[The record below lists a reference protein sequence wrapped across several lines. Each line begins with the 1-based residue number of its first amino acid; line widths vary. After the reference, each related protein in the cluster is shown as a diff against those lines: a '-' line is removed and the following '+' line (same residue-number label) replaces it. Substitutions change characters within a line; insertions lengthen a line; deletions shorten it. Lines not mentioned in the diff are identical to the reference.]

1 MRRTRRTQQ
10 GMTFVVTLGI
20 MVALVAVVAAAAVSQ
35 RARFQALLTRVEK
48 DKARWAAEAGLQRA
62 LAELSLIQ
70 AGQPASLEDEWAQ
83 LGQRG
88 EELFVLGDESFRVG
102 IVDAG
107 SRINLNTASLDQ
119 LQRLPFTQEQ
129 IDSLL
134 DWREPGTTPRT
145 EGAKDE
151 YYNNLA
157 NPYQAGLRRLSSFD
171 ELLSELRRTPER
183 SGLHGSCAVR
193 APGGRGFDGDD
204 RPGFI
209 RPAADAVS
217 ACGYRQF
224 LAPDDPDF
232 SPQTTPTGQTR
243 LNVNGGG
250 TNPGSL
256 TQRGIPTQIA
266 AQIFQRRPFTR
277 LGDVVAVAGANRQA
291 QRAILDELTVTGQ
304 TRSEGKINLNT
315 ADEAVLNS
323 IPNLPPDVVQA
334 ILSRQLQGFQQ
345 LSDILDVPGM
355 TGATLTQTVDAF
367 TVQSGA
373 FWVRVEGRTGSLRE
387 SIEALV
393 TLDANGPRLIRIEH
407 PPFGDMSVRWGWPE
421 EATTETD
428 LSGDSR

>member
-171 ELLSELRRTPER
+171 ELLS
-183 SGLHGSCAVR
+183 V
-193 APGGRGFDGDD
+193 RGFTARALFEPQEDV
-204 RPGFI
+204 
-209 RPAADAVS
+209 VS
-217 ACGYRQF
+217 TATIVQGSSDQQPTLYQ
-224 LAPDDPDF
+224 LAGIDSF